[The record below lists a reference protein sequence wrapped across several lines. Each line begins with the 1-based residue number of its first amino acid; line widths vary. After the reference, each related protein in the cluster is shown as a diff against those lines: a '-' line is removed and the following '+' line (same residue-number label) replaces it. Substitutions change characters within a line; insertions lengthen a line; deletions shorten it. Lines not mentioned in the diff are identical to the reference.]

1 MMTEIQACIQA
12 LNNLDQ
18 CILNEV
24 PKEERSP
31 TKGNTGVHR
40 YYAIQLHI
48 SHLRCLLRTT
58 QERLQK

>member
-1 MMTEIQACIQA
+1 MINEIQACIQA

-18 CILNEV
+18 CIVKEV

-31 TKGNTGVHR
+31 TKGNTGVQH
-40 YYAIQLHI
+40 YHAVQLHI
-48 SHLRCLLRTT
+48 GHLRCLLRTT